1 MPRLV
6 MYVFSVLVIGS
17 FVVYSGTCVCGIA
30 NGDQWVVTVITL
42 RGWKRK
48 ESTCY
53 WVKKQIEPFCIHH
66 SMKKFY

>member
-1 MPRLV
+1 MSGQSSLMPRLV

-48 ESTCY
+48 ES
-53 WVKKQIEPFCIHH
+53 
-66 SMKKFY
+66 